1 MTDRSNWE
9 TRERSAHHR
18 RHPSASEDRLRVLGE
33 RMPISPDEIEYIEER
48 KKARRRLSIIGV
60 VVVAL
65 VVLAG
70 ARWFGPVPS
79 PVLVSTLP
87 ASVRLPGKLPSLP
100 WPATGAAR
108 LSVEGAGSLG
118 SGGSNQP
125 VPIAGLAAVMTAY
138 VVLRDHPLTGS
149 ASGPAIPVTPAT
161 ISAAQADA
169 ASQDSFVPVAAGET
183 LTESQALEGLLVAQG
198 NDMATLLANW
208 DAGTTTAFVAEMN
221 RSAHALDLDSTTFTD
236 PSGADPGTVSTP
248 ADLVRLGETAM
259 AIPAL
264 AQMVSM
270 AQVTLPLAGLVYNFD
285 ADLGQSGIVGIKTGS
300 DAAAGGCFLFESQES
315 THGKSLTLVG
325 VVLGQGGTS
334 PNTTA
339 LDAAVTLVDAAF
351 ASATTFGSFPTPG
364 RVVGQA
370 KASWGP
376 SVPVTAERSSVVGW
390 PGLIV
395 PVHVHVKTPPSDT
408 ADGTAVGVLGAD
420 LGGQQIELTLRTSQP
435 LHPPSGLWRLTR
447 V

>member
-1 MTDRSNWE
+1 
-9 TRERSAHHR
+9 
-18 RHPSASEDRLRVLGE
+18 
-33 RMPISPDEIEYIEER
+33 
-48 KKARRRLSIIGV
+48 
-60 VVVAL
+60 
-65 VVLAG
+65 
-70 ARWFGPVPS
+70 
-79 PVLVSTLP
+79 
-87 ASVRLPGKLPSLP
+87 
-100 WPATGAAR
+100 
-108 LSVEGAGSLG
+108 
-118 SGGSNQP
+118 
-125 VPIAGLAAVMTAY
+125 MTAY
-138 VVLRDHPLTGS
+138 VVLRDHPLTGI
-149 ASGPAIPVTPAT
+149 ASGPSIPVTPAT

-198 NDMATLLANW
+198 NDLATLLANW
-208 DAGTTTAFVAEMN
+208 DTGTTGAFVAKMN
-221 RSAHALDLDSTTFTD
+221 RSAHALGLDSTTFTD

-259 AIPAL
+259 AIPVF
-264 AQMVSM
+264 AQIVSM

-300 DAAAGGCFLFESQES
+300 DAAAGGGFLFESRET

-339 LDAAVTLVDAAF
+339 LNAAVGLVDAAF
-351 ASATTFGSFPTPG
+351 ASAATFGSFPTPG

-370 KASWGP
+370 KAPWGP

-395 PVHVHVKTPPSDT
+395 PLHVHVETLAPGAP
-408 ADGTAVGVLGAD
+408 DGTTVGVLGTD
-420 LGGQQIELTLRTSQP
+420 LGGQQIELTLRTSQQ
-435 LHPPSGLWRLTR
+435 LRAPSGLWRLTR
-447 V
+447 L